1 MKRLPIILLL
11 LLALGAGAWF
21 YSHNKAGTELAA
33 PGSGGRLSLTPL
45 PALAEQFSG
54 AKAYEHVK
62 ALTEI
67 GPRPSASEGYEKG
80 LVYLEAEF
88 AKAGWTTMRQSFTRT
103 PSRPGESAER
113 QPVKF
118 TNLLARHSATPD
130 WTQSVPVVISGHVD
144 SKLMPDIRFLGAND
158 GGSSTG
164 VIVELARVLATD
176 PKAADQVE
184 LVLFDGEEAL
194 LGDITEFDG
203 LYGSKYYAT
212 QVNRRST
219 WPAIG
224 IVLDLIGD
232 KNFPPRYNTDLQ
244 KNFHEALIPAAKDSG
259 LAIVDYG
266 GAMTDDHVPL
276 QNIKMPVLHLIGNF
290 SVNSGGMPYWH
301 QAGDTLAVIDAGAL
315 EQTGRTVLRF
325 LERVKN

>member
-21 YSHNKAGTELAA
+21 YFNKGGKEPAA
-33 PGSGGRLSLTPL
+33 PGSGGRLTLTPL
-45 PALAEQFSG
+45 PALAESFSG

-62 ALTEI
+62 ALTEM
-67 GPRPSASEGYEKG
+67 GPRPSASEAYEKG
-80 LVYLEAEF
+80 LVYLEAEL
-88 AKAGWTTMRQSFTRT
+88 AKSGWTTLRQSFTRT
-103 PSRPGESAER
+103 PARPGESAER
-113 QPVKF
+113 PPVKF
-118 TNLLARHSATPD
+118 TNLLARHGGGTAPD
-130 WTQSVPVVISGHVD
+130 WTQSVPVVIAGHVD
-144 SKLMPDIRFLGAND
+144 SKLMPEIRFLGAND

-176 PKAADQVE
+176 PKAASQVE

-194 LGDITEFDG
+194 LGNITEYDG

-212 QVNRRST
+212 QVNKRST

-232 KNFPPRYNTDLQ
+232 KDFPPQYNPDLQ
-244 KNFHEALIPAAKDSG
+244 KNFHDPLIAAAKDSG

-266 GAMTDDHVPL
+266 RPITDDHVPL
-276 QNIKMPVLHLIGNF
+276 QNIKLPVLHLLGDFNE
-290 SVNSGGMPYWH
+290 MKYWH

-325 LERVKN
+325 LERVKP